1 MRTQPHI
8 DAHERVHAKNM
19 SDNTSEF
26 SFSFDDYDL
35 ESVTGSLVLD
45 NQSIDIN
52 SETGSV
58 KAKTRIISP
67 AEAKKQYKTLWGQC
81 NPSEKRAI
89 KEIVNRHPNPNTDFG
104 ILDSTEKLLII
115 GKYGTYLEKKY
126 LEEVVYF
133 RKYTGTFVKPISL
146 SESTVESSSSS
157 KNTGSSETKPTESSS
172 SDQTGIPTG
181 SSETKPTESS
191 SSDQT
196 GILTGSKYHSIKNPD
211 EEAIEKEKKRLEAL
225 DKSTRRGYRYKIG
238 DLLHMHYNDKKF
250 GAQWFKI
257 KIVAFKSNNKYEFEW
272 CGFEGYGNE
281 IKSEKHISDIQR
293 RFQKWSEYSKEHPE
307 EKYDM
312 KKTYD
317 NKKRKLN

>member
-8 DAHERVHAKNM
+8 DARERVYAKNM

-26 SFSFDDYDL
+26 SFSFDNDL

-52 SETGSV
+52 SESGSIQP
-58 KAKTRIISP
+58 KTRIISQ
-67 AEAKKQYKTLWGQC
+67 AEARKQYKTLWRQC
-81 NPSEKRAI
+81 DPLEKRAI
-89 KEIVNRHPNPNTDFG
+89 KEIVKRHPNPNIDFDV
-104 ILDSTEKLLII
+104 LKASEKLLII
-115 GKYGTYLEKKY
+115 GKCGTYLEKKY

-133 RKYTGTFVKPISL
+133 RKYTGTFVKPMSL
-146 SESTVESSSSS
+146 SVSTVESSSSS

-172 SDQTGIPTG
+172 SN
-181 SSETKPTESS
+181 
-191 SSDQT
+191 QT
-196 GILTGSKYHSIKNPD
+196 GILTGSKYHSTKQRD
-211 EEAIEKEKKRLEAL
+211 KEAIEKEKKRLEAL

-238 DLLHMHYNDKKF
+238 DVLHMHYNDKKH

-257 KIVAFKSNNKYEFEW
+257 NIVAFKSNKKYEFEW
-272 CGFEGYGNE
+272 CGYEGYNNE

-293 RFQKWSEYSKEHPE
+293 RFEKWSEYSKEHPE